1 MKIVAV
7 LLLALAV
14 SQAAE
19 VKASSR
25 STQKTEDEPKNE
37 KREAKEGNSG
47 LYKRT
52 PAVSVTPTPG
62 IEYADS
68 TRKETPQD
76 KAPSQ
81 QIYATPVPPP
91 APKISDVVTQGVPL
105 PHAIA
110 THLFSPV
117 SVYQAR
123 LGSPTQYEVSA
134 PVASQLAYSEHKVY
148 QPAPQNSI
156 QFFNPSQKLQQNGPE
171 KPNNF
176 ARFVTF
182 NHQQPQQIFLQPQ
195 PQPQTQPIL
204 YTQQQIQGPQQP
216 QPQPQQF
223 IQYAI
228 PQIPYAPQPQQ
239 ILFSQP
245 PQPQIQ
251 FIQQPQPQVTYTQS
265 QVQQPGVYPQNPQA
279 SYAQTQVQQPQV
291 YQQQPEPQVLQFL
304 QPQPEQ
310 FARQQNAQ
318 QQAPSVPPQRQQE
331 LQANALF
338 VRIQQ
343 ETANVEAQR
352 PQPAQ
357 RELKN
362 LQTPQTK
369 TLEKAKFGQQNF
381 NEKGQG
387 GAVSYASFSQS
398 QPSQNYVHPS
408 IQYNTKLEP
417 VQNAPQQNKQQQ
429 IQIQHYE
436 QQQRNQQQNYQ
447 QQHYQQHQANQQ
459 QAYQQQNYQQA
470 NQQQINHQQQQQRS
484 QQYHQQ
490 EIQVQQQQM
499 VYLKPQ
505 QQLLAAPGVQYQ
517 AAPQPA
523 LQYQPAGP
531 PQPLYPAPVLLQGG
545 FLPPAPQPLA
555 AAPTYAPV
563 QYFGKFA
570 QNIFGGYQP
579 QR

>member
-1 MKIVAV
+1 MYGT
-7 LLLALAV
+7 LAAIYVFGARLRATSPAPAHDCEEGEDLA
-14 SQAAE
+14 
-19 VKASSR
+19 
-25 STQKTEDEPKNE
+25 
-37 KREAKEGNSG
+37 
-47 LYKRT
+47 
-52 PAVSVTPTPG
+52 
-62 IEYADS
+62 
-68 TRKETPQD
+68 D
-76 KAPSQ
+76 K

-171 KPNNF
+171 KPNF

-182 NHQQPQQIFLQPQ
+182 NHQPPQQIFLQPQ
-195 PQPQTQPIL
+195 PQPQPQPIL
-204 YTQQQIQGPQQP
+204 YTQQQIQGPQHP
-216 QPQPQQF
+216 QPPPQQF
-223 IQYAI
+223 IQYSI

-239 ILFSQP
+239 IIFSQP

-265 QVQQPGVYPQNPQA
+265 QHPGVYAQNPQA

-310 FARQQNAQ
+310 FARQQSAQ

-369 TLEKAKFGQQNF
+369 TLEKANFGQQNF

-417 VQNAPQQNKQQQ
+417 VQNAPQHNKQQQ

-436 QQQRNQQQNYQ
+436 QQQRNQQQNYQQQANQ

-470 NQQQINHQQQQQRS
+470 NQQQINHQQNYQQQQQQRS
-484 QQYHQQ
+484 QQYQQQ

-517 AAPQPA
+517 AAPQPG
-523 LQYQPAGP
+523 LQFQPAGP